1 MAPRSASFLH
11 GEDPSALTLTPGKA
25 RHQCP
30 PPSLGSSLRATGPEW
45 EHRVP
50 CYEFPVTGSARSQP
64 AAHGQQEGPSPMQK
78 TGVRSMPNAQVL
90 KHLWG
95 FRKEG
100 GSNY

>member
-1 MAPRSASFLH
+1 
-11 GEDPSALTLTPGKA
+11 
-25 RHQCP
+25 
-30 PPSLGSSLRATGPEW
+30 
-45 EHRVP
+45 
-50 CYEFPVTGSARSQP
+50 
-64 AAHGQQEGPSPMQK
+64 MQK